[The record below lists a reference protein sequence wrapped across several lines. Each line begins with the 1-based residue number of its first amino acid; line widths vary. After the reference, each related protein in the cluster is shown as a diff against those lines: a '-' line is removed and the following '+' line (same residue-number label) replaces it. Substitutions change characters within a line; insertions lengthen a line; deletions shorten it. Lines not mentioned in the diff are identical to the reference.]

1 HRHPPLLG
9 DVLALGV
16 LQQPGRAVA
25 AAHARV
31 LHAATGVVD
40 GRPCGR
46 VAVVDGDGGC
56 ADLRGDAAPRIAAG
70 DGGGVATVDGVV
82 GGIDRSHQVVN
93 DLDEDDRTEDLLGAQ
108 LRVGRNIRENGG
120 LVEVGA

>member
-1 HRHPPLLG
+1 QLLAGQQCAAHDARVGLRTQALRTTHRHPPLLG
-9 DVLALGV
+9 DVLAIGV

-46 VAVVDGDGGC
+46 VAVVDGDRTC
-56 ADLRGDAAPRIAAG
+56 PDLRGDAVPRIGAG
-70 DGGGVATVDGVV
+70 EDGGVETIDGVV

-93 DLDEDDRTEDLLGAQ
+93 DLDED
-108 LRVGRNIRENGG
+108 
-120 LVEVGA
+120 